1 MNITVKGFLKYILIA
16 IGVLFIIGILI
27 PNDDKGKE
35 ESSSTKND
43 GLKTNMENVWTYS
56 TSTDEMSG
64 NVSFFAQSTST
75 DNVEFS
81 FPYGHCD
88 FTLIIRYA
96 NGKNEILL
104 KGTSCQFMPGI
115 LGNEYLRI
123 KIDDNEPYKVSY
135 SDAADGSANVIFLS
149 SVQKVLSGI
158 KQGKELKIEAPF
170 FQDGRKIINF
180 HIENLEWEH

>member
-1 MNITVKGFLKYILIA
+1 MNITAKGCIKYLLIA
-16 IGVLFIIGILI
+16 IGVLFVIGILI
-27 PNDDKGKE
+27 PDDDKGKE
-35 ESSSTKND
+35 KSSSTKND
-43 GLKTNMENVWTYS
+43 EIKTTTENVWSYS

-104 KGTSCQFMPGI
+104 RGTSCQFMSGI
-115 LGNEYLRI
+115 LGSEYLRI
-123 KIDDNEPYKVSY
+123 KIDDNEPYKISY
-135 SDAADGSANVIFLS
+135 SDAA
-149 SVQKVLSGI
+149 VQD
-158 KQGKELKIEAPF
+158 QRPY
-170 FQDGRKIINF
+170 R
-180 HIENLEWEH
+180 